1 MSDTP
6 SARATA
12 AAQAQ
17 LDAYNARDIDAFVA
31 CYTQD
36 VQVFDLKSNALLS
49 QGAEQLR
56 LDYQAL
62 FERFPDLHAA
72 LTHRSVVGN
81 MAFDHEHV
89 TGRGPDVVEAM
100 AVYEVNAQGLI
111 ARVWFV
117 RA

>member
-1 MSDTP
+1 MTSTTL
-6 SARATA
+6 AAQ

-36 VQVFDLKSNALLS
+36 VQIFDLKTNALLG
-49 QGAEQLR
+49 QGADQLR
-56 LDYQAL
+56 QDYDAL
-62 FERFPDLHAA
+62 FKGYPELHAA
-72 LTHRSVVGN
+72 LTHRSVIGN

-89 TGRGPDVVEAM
+89 TGRGAKAIEAM
-100 AVYEVNAQGLI
+100 AIYEVNDEGLI